1 MIALTSEQ
9 RQSVERTFREL
20 AARWTDLTAY
30 RSNVGA
36 LREHPVAREIIALGE
51 PAIPL
56 LLRELAREPAVSW
69 MVLLAATSGEDPVP
83 PEAAGRVAAMARA
96 WLDWGRMRGH
106 FE

>member
-1 MIALTSEQ
+1 MW
-9 RQSVERTFREL
+9 R
-20 AARWTDLTAY
+20 AARA
-30 RSNVGA
+30 
-36 LREHPVAREIIALGE
+36 PVAREIIALGE

-83 PEAAGRVAAMARA
+83 PEAAGRVAAMAGT

-106 FE
+106 LE